1 MTKFYALVAATA
13 FLAPVAYALL
23 NQTAQFWA

>member
-1 MTKFYALVAATA
+1 MTKFYALVAATVV
-13 FLAPVAYALL
+13 FTPVAFAML